1 MQDVNILTRAAKVA
15 GDFRTIWIAGI
26 GVVAA
31 VAWAGDARYAT
42 HEYLDKRLAR
52 QAIYNTQQAIKELQ
66 LKSDIGKADT
76 YDKALLKMKQQELD
90 QLKTAL
96 ENAQ

>member
-1 MQDVNILTRAAKVA
+1 MPEVNIMGRAAKIA

-26 GVVAA
+26 AVITA

-42 HEYLDKRLAR
+42 HDYLDKRLAR

-76 YDKALLKMKQQELD
+76 YDKALLKMKQQELE
-90 QLKTAL
+90 QLKTAM
-96 ENAQ
+96 EASQ